1 MNKEN
6 AVNMLSSLKNC
17 SMMIHIGS
25 TSGGINY
32 INANISVNQAVI
44 NFDNYG
50 ITIKDEMND
59 GTEFTI
65 PYVKLIDIELSE
77 LDTTILTY
85 RYETVEIEIEF

>member
-6 AVNMLSSLKNC
+6 AVNMLSGLRNC

-25 TSGGINY
+25 TSGGTNY
-32 INANISVNQAVI
+32 INANISVNQADI

-50 ITIKDEMND
+50 IIIKDEMND
-59 GTEFTI
+59 GTELTI
-65 PYVKLIDIELSE
+65 PYIKLIDIESSE

-85 RYETVEIEIEF
+85 RYETFEIEIEF